1 MPPKD
6 TTPLNPSDI
15 FIARGNG
22 FEPLYP
28 LEEVEE
34 DPGWAEE
41 WIKENPYLPQAME
54 TVQAI
59 ANATLRIISDLM
71 PTLIKMYDFTQRPD
85 NKRLMHLARLSKK
98 KRTRKKNLHRLL
110 EKYKKENE
118 RRMI

>member
-15 FIARGNG
+15 FIDSGNG
-22 FEPLYP
+22 FKPQYP

-34 DPGWAEE
+34 DPVWAEE
-41 WIKENPYLPQAME
+41 WAKENPYIQRDIE
-54 TVQAI
+54 TVRAI
-59 ANATLRIISDLM
+59 ANTTLRFINVLM
-71 PTLIKMYDFTQRPD
+71 PSLIKMYGFTQRPD

-110 EKYKKENE
+110 EKYKKEN